1 MITPDPYTRRWNFLL
16 ILTLLTTLVVAPGA
30 SAAQTSQV
38 PLPPTAIPQFV
49 QPLPRLTAAGGTIQT
64 VPGDTGEL
72 LTIRMCEFKANLL
85 PAGAVAN
92 YAGTWVWGYLHD
104 ATGNPATTCADL
116 IDLYDD
122 GIDNGTSGPL
132 DTYLGPVVLSERDT
146 PTEIKWVN
154 DLGTTATS
162 NVLAY
167 KYSTDLTLHWAD
179 PLELGGMRNMC
190 NHMAM
195 YPDFGSECALNYGE
209 DPDNP
214 GTFTAAPIPAAVH
227 LHGGEVPPELDGGPD
242 AWFTSDGL
250 HVGDGYYSR
259 DNLDPKNYAIYRS
272 PTSQDAAPIWFHD
285 HTLGTTRLNVYSGL
299 AGGYLIRDDDLELP
313 AGLAPYGLDRGSNGP
328 DEVTVP
334 LIIQDRR
341 FDTNGELFF
350 PADSAGGVLWSPN
363 PEHPYWVPE
372 FEGDVVLVNGK
383 AWPRLDVEPKRYRF
397 LFLNG
402 SNARTYEMFLVDPI
416 TGAAG
421 PNLWVI
427 ATDGGYLDRPVMVRK
442 LTMMPGERYEV
453 IVDFN
458 GFANPNGWLLKN
470 TAKTPFPAGVA
481 PQGTTTGRIMKFDV
495 GTCSSGHCG
504 PGDTSY
510 NPAHGMPIRTGDDK
524 IPRLVNPATGK
535 LAADVTVDE
544 IRQLTLNEVMGMPQ
558 TVVDPVTGVL
568 TPYPG
573 GPLEVLVNNSRWS
586 GERITGVDD
595 DGMYTFEPIALVQ
608 DGSGNYLTELLQE
621 GETEVWE
628 IVNLTADAHP
638 IHLHLVQFQL
648 INRQMFN
655 TTTYGTVYNAA
666 FPGGGWDPM
675 LQAPCAAGEYCP
687 SYGPPLPFDGSDPRS
702 AGKLGGN
709 PDVGK
714 LGRNGKPMY
723 LQGRPMAA
731 NAQEAGWKDTI
742 IAYPGQ
748 VTRLAVRWA
757 PTSLEVGTL
766 AEDAYYPFD
775 PSGGYSPEDGFTF
788 GYVWHCHIIDHED
801 NEMMR
806 PDAVYPNDDAVRTYF
821 KGTDY

>member
-1 MITPDPYTRRWNFLL
+1 MITLNRSAYRWNLL
-16 ILTLLTTLVVAPGA
+16 LVIVLLVTLVLVPAA
-30 SAAQTSQV
+30 SAAQTSQT
-38 PLPPTAIPQFV
+38 PLPPMFIPQFV

-64 VPGDTGEL
+64 VPGDTGAQ
-72 LTIRMCEFKANLL
+72 LTIRMCEFRANLL
-85 PAGAVAN
+85 PVGTIVG
-92 YAGTWVWGYLHD
+92 YAGTWVWGYLYD
-104 ATGNPATTCADL
+104 STGDPATTCADL
-116 IDLYDD
+116 VDLYDD

-132 DTYLGPVVLSERDT
+132 DTYLGPVILSERGT
-146 PTEIKWVN
+146 PTEVKWVN
-154 DLGTTATS
+154 DLGTTDTS

-179 PLELGGMRNMC
+179 PLTMGGMHNMC

-195 YPDFGSECALNYGE
+195 YPDFQDQCALNYGE
-209 DPDNP
+209 DPDDP
-214 GTFTAAPIPAAVH
+214 GTFMAAPIPAAVH
-227 LHGGEVPPELDGGPD
+227 LHGGEVPAEIDGGPD
-242 AWFTSDGL
+242 SWFTSDGQY
-250 HVGDGYYSR
+250 VGDGYYSR
-259 DNLDPKNYAIYRS
+259 DNLDPKNYAIYRYPNTQEAS
-272 PTSQDAAPIWFHD
+272 PIWFHD

-299 AGGYLIRDDDLELP
+299 AGGYLIRDDELALP

-341 FDTNGELFF
+341 FDTHGQLFF
-350 PADSAGGVLWSPN
+350 PADSAGGQLWSPN

-372 FEGDVVLVNGK
+372 FEGDVIMVNGK
-383 AWPRLDVEPKRYRF
+383 AWPKLDVEPKRYRF

-421 PNLWVI
+421 PRLWVI
-427 ATDGGYLDRPVMVRK
+427 GTDGGYLDQPEMMNK
-442 LTMMPGERYEV
+442 LTLMPGERYEV
-453 IVDFN
+453 IIDFD

-470 TAKTPFPAGVA
+470 TAKTPFPAGTA
-481 PQGTTTGRIMKFDV
+481 PQGATTGRIMMFHV
-495 GTCSSGHCG
+495 GACSSGNCG
-504 PGDTSY
+504 PDDESY
-510 NPAHGMPIRTGDDK
+510 NPALGTAIRTGSDT
-524 IPRLVNPATGK
+524 IQRLVNPDTGT
-535 LAADVTVDE
+535 LAADVTVDAT
-544 IRQLTLNEVMGMPQ
+544 RLLTLNEVMGMPQ

-568 TPYPG
+568 TSYPG
-573 GPLEVLVNNSRWS
+573 GPLEILVNNTKWS

-595 DGMYTFEPIALVQ
+595 EGMYTFEPVASVQ

-648 INRQMFN
+648 INRQAFN
-655 TTTYGTVYNAA
+655 TRSYNTVYNDA

-675 LQAPCAAGEYCP
+675 LQTPCPDGEYCP
-687 SYGPPLPFDGSDPRS
+687 GYGPPLAYDGSDPRS
-702 AGKLGGN
+702 GGKLGGN

-714 LGRNGKPMY
+714 VGRNGKPMY
-723 LQGRPMAA
+723 LRGKPMPPNANEAA
-731 NAQEAGWKDTI
+731 WKDTI

-748 VTRLAVRWA
+748 VTRIAVRWA
-757 PTSLEVGTL
+757 PTDLEADTS

-775 PSGGYSPEDGFTF
+775 PSGGYTSEDGFSF

-806 PDAVYPNDDAVRTYF
+806 PDAVYPNEDAVRTYV
-821 KGTDY
+821 KGIDY